1 MNRPIKANVMMRAD
15 ETDALMV
22 GNVFNK
28 ENYGLLVFDS
38 KLKTLQM
45 SIKNIEGNVV
55 SSVDLKL

>member
-1 MNRPIKANVMMRAD
+1 MRAD

-22 GNVFNK
+22 GKVFNK
-28 ENYGLLVFDS
+28 ENYGLLVIDS

-45 SIKNIEGNVV
+45 SIKNIDGNVV